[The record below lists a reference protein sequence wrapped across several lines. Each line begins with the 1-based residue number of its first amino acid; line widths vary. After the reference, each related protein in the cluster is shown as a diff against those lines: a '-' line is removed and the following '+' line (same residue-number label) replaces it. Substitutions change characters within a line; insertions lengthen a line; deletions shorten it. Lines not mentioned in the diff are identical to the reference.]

1 MSTANQTKDVYTVLK
16 QSTEKYFANVEKA
29 TNQFIDG
36 VNDLQEECMAA
47 WENVVLSTISVQQQC
62 ANKAGTK
69 INSPDPIN
77 KIVNTTNEQ
86 ITKALDVQSQINL
99 ATINTARQNIK
110 TFNDNAST
118 FTEINQNIVNAWASW
133 TPQRN

>member
-1 MSTANQTKDVYTVLK
+1 MSTASQTKDVYTILK

-62 ANKAGTK
+62 ANKTGTK
-69 INSPDPIN
+69 ISSPDPIN